1 MGTHVVGD
9 DEAAIGPSHQHR
21 SDQIQRRYHR
31 RDIVGPEA
39 SIDVMLLFERLVR
52 HAVAPV
58 VERYQAKLIREIAVE
73 LVCLGQIALRPAVN
87 QKDGRRVRITPFPYV

>member
-1 MGTHVVGD
+1 MGTHVIGD

-39 SIDVMLLFERLVR
+39 SIDVMLLFKRLLR
-52 HAVAPV
+52 HTVAPV
-58 VERYQAKLIREIAVE
+58 VERHQAKLIRHAAVE
-73 LVCLGQIALRPAVN
+73 LVCPGQMAL
-87 QKDGRRVRITPFPYV
+87 